1 MTSKSQFSSCLISF
15 HGGLP
20 LKVPRPLGNWA
31 WASRGLMLEY
41 VWNTWGMCKFMKI
54 KGLTSHDNL
63 GKKSFNYSWTVW
75 LWDWNLLIEICSSN
89 DSSQSLQP
97 LSFGQAQRRWEEVQ
111 RTNRPTVPTVCEFHN
126 GFCRG
131 QAFRTALVR
140 MELEQL
146 EEEVQVQ
153 VGIFGGWHIR
163 TCCCTSCPI
172 PAWG

>member
-15 HGGLP
+15 HGGLL
-20 LKVPRPLGNWA
+20 LKVPRPPGNWA

-89 DSSQSLQP
+89 DSSQSL
-97 LSFGQAQRRWEEVQ
+97 LSASQFWPG
-111 RTNRPTVPTVCEFHN
+111 TKTVGRGAANQQSQCCEFHWILSW
-126 GFCRG
+126 

>member
-15 HGGLP
+15 HGGLL
-20 LKVPRPLGNWA
+20 LKVPRPPGNWA

-89 DSSQSLQP
+89 DSSQSL
-97 LSFGQAQRRWEEVQ
+97 LSASQFGQAQRRWEEVQ
-111 RTNRPTVPTVCEFHN
+111 GTNSPNVVSFT

-131 QAFRTALVR
+131 RPSEPR
-140 MELEQL
+140 WW
-146 EEEVQVQ
+146 
-153 VGIFGGWHIR
+153 GWNWSNWR
-163 TCCCTSCPI
+163 KKCRCR
-172 PAWG
+172 